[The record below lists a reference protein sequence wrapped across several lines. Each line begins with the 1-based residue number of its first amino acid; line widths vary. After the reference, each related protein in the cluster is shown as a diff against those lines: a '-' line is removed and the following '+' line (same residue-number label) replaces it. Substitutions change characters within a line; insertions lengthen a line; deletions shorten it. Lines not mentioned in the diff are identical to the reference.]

1 MASFSRLP
9 RIAAIAGLAAWLTII
24 PSAEALLNID
34 GTRNQVFVFGSVT
47 FGYNSNIFA
56 ESTGRGDSTVT
67 AQVGAE
73 LKRRAGLIAVNSV
86 AKIDFVRY
94 SKYSG
99 EDTINPNFS
108 LELNKTEGRTTGAF
122 TLQAYRETRS
132 DSAVNLRT
140 SSWNFPLGLSVKYPI
155 NDKFYVTSGTGY
167 LRRTYSDDGTA
178 LVNYSDY
185 SEAVD
190 FYYTYTSKLDLLAGY
205 RLRVSR
211 TSAHGRAT
219 DHWFSVGATGGLF
232 SKLSGTV
239 RFGYQFRDVSGAS
252 QPSDRFDHFNASAA
266 ITWPFTR
273 KLNLSFQL
281 NRDFNTIATGA
292 SVDSTSLAARA
303 QYAYSRKFEVNG
315 GVAVGR
321 NLFLGT
327 AAGDRRDT
335 FFSWD
340 VGAIYRMNE
349 HLQVAGTYTYF
360 RNWSSLS
367 FSDYD
372 SQGFSIDISS
382 RY

>member
-1 MASFSRLP
+1 MVAFSRLP
-9 RIAAIAGLAAWLTII
+9 RIAAGVGLVLWLTVI
-24 PSAEALLNID
+24 PSAQALLNID
-34 GTRNQVFVFGSVT
+34 GSRNQLFVFGGVT
-47 FGYNSNIFA
+47 FGYNDNIFA
-56 ESTGRGDSTVT
+56 QSSGQGDSTVT
-67 AQVGAE
+67 AQAGVE

-94 SKYSG
+94 KKFTG
-99 EDTINPNFS
+99 ENTINPNFS

-140 SSWNFPLGLSVKYPI
+140 SSWNFPLGLNLKYPI
-155 NDKFYVTSGTGY
+155 NDKLYMTSTSGY
-167 LRRTYSDDGTA
+167 LRRTYKDEGLA

-211 TSAHGRAT
+211 TSGGSRAN
-219 DHWFSVGATGGLF
+219 DHWFNVGATGGLF

-239 RFGYQFRDVSGAS
+239 RLGYQIRNISGPRT
-252 QPSDRFDHFNASAA
+252 PSDRFHQVNASAT
-266 ITWPFTR
+266 INWPFTR
-273 KLNLSFQL
+273 KLNFAFSA
-281 NRDFNTIATGA
+281 NRDFNTIATGS

-303 QYAYSRKFEVNG
+303 HYTYSKKLEFNG

-321 NLFLGT
+321 NLFLGS
-327 AAGDRRDT
+327 GQGNRRDT

-340 VGAIYRMNE
+340 AGAIYRMNE
-349 HLQVAGTYTYF
+349 HLQIAGSYTYF
-360 RNWSSLS
+360 HNWSSLS
-367 FSDYD
+367 LSDYQ
-372 SQGFSIDISS
+372 SHGFSLDISG

>member
-9 RIAAIAGLAAWLTII
+9 RIAAAAGLAVWLTVI
-24 PSAEALLNID
+24 PSAQALLNID
-34 GTRNQVFVFGSVT
+34 GTRNQLFVFGGVT
-47 FGYNSNIFA
+47 FAYNSNIFA
-56 ESTGRGDSTVT
+56 ESTGRGDSTMT

-99 EDTINPNFS
+99 ENTINPNFS
-108 LELNKTEGRTTGAF
+108 LELNKTEGRTTGLF

-140 SSWNFPLGLSVKYPI
+140 SSWNFPLGLNVKYPI
-155 NDKFYVTSGTGY
+155 NDKFYVTSNTGY
-167 LRRTYSDDGTA
+167 LRRTYQDDNTV

-211 TSAHGRAT
+211 TSAHGRAN

-239 RFGYQFRDVSGAS
+239 RVGYQFRDVSGLS
-252 QPSDRFDHFNASAA
+252 TPSDRFDHFNASAT
-266 ITWPFTR
+266 INWPFTR
-273 KLNLSFQL
+273 KLNFAFQL

-292 SVDSTSLAARA
+292 SVDSTSLSARA
-303 QYAYSRKFEVNG
+303 QYAYNRKLEFSG
-315 GVAVGR
+315 GASVGR
-321 NLFLGT
+321 NLFLGS
-327 AAGDRRDT
+327 ASGDRRDT
-335 FFSWD
+335 FFTWD
-340 VGAIYRMNE
+340 AGLLYRMNE

-360 RNWSSLS
+360 HNWSSLS
-367 FSDYD
+367 FSDYE
-372 SQGFSIDISS
+372 SHGVSLDISS